1 MDHIAK
7 LIRSARG
14 DKKITAQEL
23 SQIVLDL
30 MVTLSDSHCTSH
42 TIKHLLNDGIEQ
54 VAKEDFLAKHGTL
67 TPQSWQG
74 DAYRSGSSTA
84 SALRGVF
91 VIENN

>member
-1 MDHIAK
+1 MDQIAQ

-30 MVTLSDSHCTSH
+30 MVTLSDSHTSSH

-74 DAYRSGSSTA
+74 DAYRSGSSTP